1 MKTFNSNHL
10 ADRTVYLSIEG
21 MTCASCAGRV
31 EKALNKIPGVQQAS
45 VNLATESALI
55 RSDGSVDT
63 DLLIREVAATGYRA
77 SVKPEWPASKPKSQD
92 GLTVVMSA
100 LLSLPLLAPM
110 LLEPF
115 GTQVSLPG
123 WLQLGLATPVQFV
136 LGARFY
142 RVGWKALKAGAG
154 NMDLLVALGTSA
166 A

>member
-77 SVKPEWPASKPKSQD
+77 SVKPEWSNKKGHPNRLINYQ
-92 GLTVVMSA
+92 
-100 LLSLPLLAPM
+100 SL
-110 LLEPF
+110 
-115 GTQVSLPG
+115 
-123 WLQLGLATPVQFV
+123 
-136 LGARFY
+136 R
-142 RVGWKALKAGAG
+142 
-154 NMDLLVALGTSA
+154 
-166 A
+166 